1 MPAFSQPLRLLAYAR
16 SGRQSRVDLPNR
28 ATPLH
33 PGVRRAAAT
42 FDPALRHPDHRT
54 CGIWGIVWFF
64 QLGGDI
70 QSLRGDG
77 KPSAGTD
84 FLLTIVTCGLW
95 GIYVSYQWPTLLLE
109 PLRARGRQVDSNLP
123 VMSLVLTLFGLNIVG
138 WVLMQQLLN
147 DEATR
152 GGQQ

>member
-1 MPAFSQPLRLLAYAR
+1 MLQQRSIPLYVILTI
-16 SGRQSRVDLPNR
+16 V
-28 ATPLH
+28 
-33 PGVRRAAAT
+33 
-42 FDPALRHPDHRT
+42 T

-123 VMSLVLTLFGLNIVG
+123 VLSLVLTLFGLNIVG

>member
-1 MPAFSQPLRLLAYAR
+1 LGLLALSR
-16 SGRQSRVDLPNR
+16 SGRQSRVDLPTGQHR
-28 ATPLH
+28 FHQESTVLQQRSIPLY
-33 PGVRRAAAT
+33 VILT
-42 FDPALRHPDHRT
+42 LVT

-77 KPSAGTD
+77 KPSPGTD

-95 GIYVSYQWPTLLLE
+95 GIYVSYQWPTLLIE

-147 DEATR
+147 DEAVR